1 MDNTVIAK
9 HNTVIL
15 LSQYAL
21 TGTQNL
27 NAQLLKGTSEMKPHI
42 TVVQSNQTARNPTE
56 SLLPEWRPAI
66 FVTGA
71 ASGIGRACAE
81 LFARRGWFVGL
92 YDIDSE
98 GVAAVAAILGEG
110 NVVSGALDVS
120 DPEAWKQALMDFW
133 AHSGHR
139 LDVLLNNAGI
149 LAAGQFEAVP
159 LTKHQ
164 AMLDVNVQGMI
175 TGCHSAFQYLR
186 GTPCSHVI
194 NMASATAIYG
204 QPELATYSASKFA
217 VRGFTEGLDL
227 EWGKFGIRVS
237 DIWPSFVKTAMADD
251 YGRIPSARSLG
262 IRLTSHDVASTVWAC
277 ATSKRRIH
285 KTHWTVGMQAGFL
298 SFATRLAPAALTR
311 WIVQRISR

>member
-21 TGTQNL
+21 TCTQNL

-42 TVVQSNQTARNPTE
+42 TVVQSNQTGRNPTE

-110 NVVSGALDVS
+110 NAVSGALDVN

-133 AHSGHR
+133 AHSGQR

-159 LTKHQ
+159 LTRHQ
-164 AMLDVNVQGMI
+164 AMLDVNVSGMI
-175 TGCHSAFQYLR
+175 TGCHSAFRYLR

-194 NMASATAIYG
+194 N
-204 QPELATYSASKFA
+204 
-217 VRGFTEGLDL
+217 GLRHRNL
-227 EWGKFGIRVS
+227 R
-237 DIWPSFVKTAMADD
+237 P
-251 YGRIPSARSLG
+251 ARTCNLLG
-262 IRLTSHDVASTVWAC
+262 EQVHRA
-277 ATSKRRIH
+277 RIH
-285 KTHWTVGMQAGFL
+285 RR
-298 SFATRLAPAALTR
+298 TRPRMGKVRHSRERYLAELR
-311 WIVQRISR
+311 KDRNG